1 MSTTKHP
8 RHAFTGQLFTSDGL
22 SVKVSISHTDE
33 GIFVTVLERAAE
45 LFDRPLTD
53 LTLESTGGRGVLR
66 TRGTAQRI
74 DFHLIQFF
82 LDDTAD
88 VLQRRQFVRV
98 TAAQPVVL
106 MDAEE
111 GDKLADG
118 MAVNISGGGL
128 LITLPPNK
136 TVDATI
142 VQFHLYL
149 READEPVTGVGKVI
163 RAGADD
169 RLALAFEQI
178 SRRDR
183 DRVIKFVFDRQRAAI
198 AMTRGDVV

>member
-1 MSTTKHP
+1 MSTTTHP
-8 RHAFTGQLFTSDGL
+8 RHAFNGQLFTSDGL

-33 GIFVTVLERAAE
+33 GIFVTVLERAAD
-45 LFDRPLTD
+45 LFDRPLTN

-74 DFHLIQFF
+74 DFHLIQLF

-98 TAAQPVVL
+98 TAAQRVVL

-111 GDKLADG
+111 GDTLAEG
-118 MAVNISGGGL
+118 LAVNISGGGV
-128 LITLPPNK
+128 LITLPPKK
-136 TVDATI
+136 TCDEPV
-142 VQFHLYL
+142 VKFHLYL
-149 READEPVTGVGKVI
+149 RESDEPVTGVGRVI
-163 RAGADD
+163 RAGADN

-178 SRRDR
+178 TRRDR

-198 AMTRGDVV
+198 AMTRGDAV